1 MITDELIF
9 EIHSLYRK
17 IKSTR
22 KVAKVLGIN
31 RKTVQRYIKNPQVKA
46 QQRKSKKSLL
56 DDYKPMID
64 GFLDE
69 VPDVKAPAVLDRIQQ
84 DGFQGQVGIIRSYLR
99 EKRKKN
105 QKKSFLRFES
115 TPGQQIQ
122 VDWGDFGKISYGKD
136 ARRLYMLAA
145 IEGHSRALYIEFT
158 HSQKQEALHQCLFNA
173 FLHFGGTPRN
183 LVVDN
188 MKTAVTERNGNIIR
202 FNDAFLRFLLPF
214 HIEPKACHVR
224 APYEKG
230 KVERSISYV
239 RQNFSA
245 LRKFTSLAEANR
257 EAKVWL
263 EEKANCRIHNTTG
276 EKPDCRLDKTA
287 LRPIPAGDFDCRESI
302 TLKVHNDFSVR
313 FDGNTYTLPPH
324 YIGES
329 LTLKADQERITL
341 YQAQK
346 KVTEHQRCWNRKQRI
361 ENPKHVEKAK
371 KMGGK
376 TFEENALAL
385 FSSYGSPFKLYLK
398 GLEKTTLSIKNET
411 CRILEMMKLYDLH
424 SVTTAINKAMDHR
437 AFGADY
443 IENILYQEMTPE
455 RKEPPV
461 ELKDK
466 ELQELKPNPLSLEG
480 YNKYMF

>member
-1 MITDELIF
+1 MQINNCELCKNNTSPFFI
-9 EIHSLYRK
+9 LLK
-17 IKSTR
+17 
-22 KVAKVLGIN
+22 N
-31 RKTVQRYIKNPQVKA
+31 RK
-46 QQRKSKKSLL
+46 SSLV
-56 DDYKPMID
+56 Y
-64 GFLDE
+64 
-69 VPDVKAPAVLDRIQQ
+69 
-84 DGFQGQVGIIRSYLR
+84 Y
-99 EKRKKN
+99 
-105 QKKSFLRFES
+105 
-115 TPGQQIQ
+115 
-122 VDWGDFGKISYGKD
+122 
-136 ARRLYMLAA
+136 AR
-145 IEGHSRALYIEFT
+145 T
-158 HSQKQEALHQCLFNA
+158 Q
-173 FLHFGGTPRN
+173 
-183 LVVDN
+183 
-188 MKTAVTERNGNIIR
+188 
-202 FNDAFLRFLLPF
+202 
-214 HIEPKACHVR
+214 
-224 APYEKG
+224 
-230 KVERSISYV
+230 
-239 RQNFSA
+239 
-245 LRKFTSLAEANR
+245 
-257 EAKVWL
+257 
-263 EEKANCRIHNTTG
+263 
-276 EKPDCRLDKTA
+276 
-287 LRPIPAGDFDCRESI
+287 
-302 TLKVHNDFSVR
+302 
-313 FDGNTYTLPPH
+313 
-324 YIGES
+324 
-329 LTLKADQERITL
+329 